1 MKYRSRT
8 DITAEIL
15 KTALNGAVKT
25 KIMYQAFLSYVQL
38 KEYLAVLEE
47 QKLLEYRI
55 IEQQYYTTEK
65 GRCFLKIHEDIDK
78 MMVSVNSNSK

>member
-1 MKYRSRT
+1 MKYRCRT

-65 GRCFLKIHEDIDK
+65 GRCFLEIHEDIDK